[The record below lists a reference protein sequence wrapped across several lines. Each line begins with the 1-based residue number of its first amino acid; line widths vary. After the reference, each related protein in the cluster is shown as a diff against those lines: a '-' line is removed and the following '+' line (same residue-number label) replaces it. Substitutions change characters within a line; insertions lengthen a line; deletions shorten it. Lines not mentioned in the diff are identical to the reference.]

1 MVNAHFVDILTLF
14 FTFTCIGENSWELP
28 HRTSGTEVIEHTNK
42 REQTRPVLMP
52 MFYLKKGRQWG
63 LAEISDFYGNTK
75 PTVSTIRGN
84 PSKALSGA
92 DS

>member
-1 MVNAHFVDILTLF
+1 
-14 FTFTCIGENSWELP
+14 
-28 HRTSGTEVIEHTNK
+28 
-42 REQTRPVLMP
+42 
-52 MFYLKKGRQWG
+52 MFYLKKGRQRW
-63 LAEISDFYGNTK
+63 LAEISDSYGNTK